1 MDRKI
6 KKKKLTL
13 KRIIGILLTGG
24 FLAFCFYQFVL
35 GDYSIK
41 LNVKKERITIA
52 TVHEGPFQEYI
63 PVIGSVIPKKT
74 VYLDAVEGGRVEKVY
89 VEAGTF
95 VKKGRSILTLAN
107 TDMLLDIMNRE
118 AEFFQLNNDLR
129 NAQLIMEQNQL
140 NLQSQLLELDYRI
153 KQSKRKYHRE
163 QILRNKEIIA
173 AEQFEETKTE
183 YEYLGRKKELTQ
195 RTYEQDTR
203 FRKHQIKQIE
213 ASLERMEANL
223 KIAKQK
229 LDDLTIKAPFTGHL
243 TSLNAEIGESKKRGE
258 RMGQIDILDGFKI
271 RVPVDEHYIAR
282 INNGQHGEFAFN
294 EKTYQLIIIKI
305 YPEVSD
311 GRFEIDMEFN
321 GLQPE
326 DITRGQ
332 TLHIRL
338 ELGNLSTAVLLPQ
351 GGFYQKSGGQWV
363 YVVDKSRE
371 FAVKRKIN
379 LGRQNPEVFEVL
391 FGLQPGEH
399 VITSSYDNY
408 GDNIDKLVLK

>member
-1 MDRKI
+1 MFYEPNPGKMNPGTSFAPKVIMDRPI
-6 KKKKLTL
+6 KKKTWTA
-13 KRIIGILLTGG
+13 KRIFWISLTAG
-24 FLAFCFYQFVL
+24 FLGFCFYQFVL

-41 LNVKKERITIA
+41 LNVNEERLTIA

-74 VYLDAVEGGRVEKVY
+74 I
-89 VEAGTF
+89 
-95 VKKGRSILTLAN
+95 S
-107 TDMLLDIMNRE
+107 
-118 AEFFQLNNDLR
+118 
-129 NAQLIMEQNQL
+129 
-140 NLQSQLLELDYRI
+140 
-153 KQSKRKYHRE
+153 
-163 QILRNKEIIA
+163 
-173 AEQFEETKTE
+173 
-183 YEYLGRKKELTQ
+183 
-195 RTYEQDTR
+195 
-203 FRKHQIKQIE
+203 
-213 ASLERMEANL
+213 
-223 KIAKQK
+223 
-229 LDDLTIKAPFTGHL
+229 
-243 TSLNAEIGESKKRGE
+243 
-258 RMGQIDILDGFKI
+258 
-271 RVPVDEHYIAR
+271 
-282 INNGQHGEFAFN
+282 
-294 EKTYQLIIIKI
+294 KI

-338 ELGNLSTAVLLPQ
+338 ELGNLSTAMLLPQ

-371 FAVKRKIN
+371 FAVKRKID

-408 GDNIDKLVLK
+408 GDNIDKLILK

>member
-1 MDRKI
+1 LDRKI
-6 KKKKLTL
+6 KKKKSTA
-13 KRIIGILLTGG
+13 KRIISIFLATG
-24 FLAFCFYQFVL
+24 FLAFCLYQFVL
-35 GDYSIK
+35 GDYSTK
-41 LNVKKERITIA
+41 LNVKKERITVA

-63 PVIGSVIPKKT
+63 PVVGSVIPKKT
-74 VYLDAVEGGRVEKVY
+74 IYLDAVEGGRVEKVF

-95 VKKGRSILTLAN
+95 VKKGQSILALAN

-118 AEFFQLNNDLR
+118 AEFYQLNNDLR

-140 NLQSQLLELDYRI
+140 NLQSQLLELDYNI
-153 KQSKRKYHRE
+153 KQLKRKYERE
-163 QILRNKEIIA
+163 KRLRKKEIIPVDQY
-173 AEQFEETKTE
+173 EDTKTE
-183 YEYLGRKKELTQ
+183 YEYLCQKKDLTQ
-195 RTYEQDTR
+195 RTFDQDCR
-203 FRKHQIKQIE
+203 FRERQMEQIE

-229 LDDLTIKAPFTGHL
+229 LDNLTIKAHFTGHL

-258 RMGQIDILDGFKI
+258 RMGQIDIMDGFKV

-282 INNGQHGEFAFN
+282 INNGQHGEFSFN
-294 EKTYQLIIIKI
+294 EKTYQLTISKI

-311 GRFEIDMEFN
+311 GRFEIDMEFD

-326 DITRGQ
+326 GITRGQ

-338 ELGNLSTAVLLPQ
+338 ELGNLSTAVLLSQ
-351 GGFYQKSGGQWV
+351 GGFYQKTGGQWV
-363 YVVDKSRE
+363 YVVDRSRE

-391 FGLQPGEH
+391 TGLQPGEK

-408 GDNIDKLVLK
+408 GDNIDKLILK